1 MPMTR
6 SNGMTLPTTLEE
18 RVAALEETVARL
30 LSQSDAVVAKKDW
43 RSTLGMFADDP
54 IMQEI
59 DEEGRRIR
67 EADRQQAQP

>member
-1 MPMTR
+1 MTW
-6 SNGMTLPTTLEE
+6 SNAMTPAATLEE
-18 RVAALEETVARL
+18 RVAALEVTVALL
-30 LSQSDAVVAKKDW
+30 LSQSDSVVAKKDW

-54 IMQEI
+54 IMKEI

>member
-1 MPMTR
+1 MTP
-6 SNGMTLPTTLEE
+6 PTTLEE

-30 LSQSDAVVAKKDW
+30 LSQSDSVVAKKDW

-54 IMQEI
+54 IMKEI

-67 EADRQQAQP
+67 AADRQQAQS

>member
-1 MPMTR
+1 MTP
-6 SNGMTLPTTLEE
+6 PTTLEE
-18 RVAALEETVARL
+18 RVTALEETVAQL
-30 LSQSDAVVAKKDW
+30 LSQSDSVVAKKDW

-59 DEEGRRIR
+59 DAEGRRIR